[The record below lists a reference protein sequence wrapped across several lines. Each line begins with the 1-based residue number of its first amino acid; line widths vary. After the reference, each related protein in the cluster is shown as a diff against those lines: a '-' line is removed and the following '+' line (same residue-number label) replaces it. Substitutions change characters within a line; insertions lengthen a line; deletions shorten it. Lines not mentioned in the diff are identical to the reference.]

1 MASLPN
7 LNVNPYLIQASQ
19 VLGGIRGS
27 GKASLINMM
36 LKATYGPEAVHY
48 FEITKAGPVYWQGN
62 DPDLHLHK
70 FWEVQVW
77 HNKVMYR
84 HNRVGPKKL
93 HAHWHPSENVPK
105 ALKAQLVL
113 LGINPDLKYS
123 QPVSFFS

>member
-7 LNVNPYLIQASQ
+7 SNANLYLSQAQ
-19 VLGGIRGS
+19 IAGIRGS
-27 GKASLINMM
+27 SKTAMIKGMFGS
-36 LKATYGPEAVHY
+36 YGPDAVHY
-48 FEITKAGPVYWQGN
+48 FEVTKLGPVYWQGS
-62 DPDLHLHK
+62 DPDLHLKK

-105 ALKAQLVL
+105 ALKAQIVL
-113 LGINPDLKYS
+113 LGINPDLKFS
-123 QPVSFFS
+123 KPVSFFS